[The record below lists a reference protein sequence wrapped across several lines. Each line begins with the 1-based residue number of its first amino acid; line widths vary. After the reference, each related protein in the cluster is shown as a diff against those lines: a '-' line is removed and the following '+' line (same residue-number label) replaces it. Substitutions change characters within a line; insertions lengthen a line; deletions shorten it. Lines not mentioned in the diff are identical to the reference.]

1 MGLERRNLEQLRV
14 FFIIPLAMGIVS
26 NISIIFAKLG
36 IYNGFLR
43 GINFYEFTIGMMFST
58 FIVSMFSFKN
68 IQLNCKEEVL
78 FQLKRK
84 MVIFKIIIL
93 LFTIYGIAS
102 VVLLKDI
109 ILLRF
114 QLLIFINL
122 CLLYINE
129 RKIQEIKLSDYRLR
143 WRRDYDNPGFS
154 EEESNIF
161 WRMKIRFFPH
171 SKVKMKDRF
180 ERIKLVNLVFVVI
193 FISMDNDIIKYF
205 FILFMIP
212 EIIYLFEAIFGLY
225 TTSEG
230 ICTGIVETTHGK
242 NSSRPLFKV
251 YVTNYERK
259 EEITFKVLDY
269 CYLSEMENVVIL
281 HSAITKR
288 VIKVQGRIENF
299 I

>member
-1 MGLERRNLEQLRV
+1 M
-14 FFIIPLAMGIVS
+14 
-26 NISIIFAKLG
+26 K
-36 IYNGFLR
+36 Y
-43 GINFYEFTIGMMFST
+43 YFTEELWGKI
-58 FIVSMFSFKN
+58 
-68 IQLNCKEEVL
+68 EEVL

-84 MVIFKIIIL
+84 MFGFKLIIF
-93 LFTIYGIAS
+93 LFSIYGIAS

-129 RKIQEIKLSDYRLR
+129 RKIQKIKLS
-143 WRRDYDNPGFS
+143 F
-154 EEESNIF
+154 
-161 WRMKIRFFPH
+161 K
-171 SKVKMKDRF
+171 
-180 ERIKLVNLVFVVI
+180 
-193 FISMDNDIIKYF
+193 
-205 FILFMIP
+205 
-212 EIIYLFEAIFGLY
+212 AIFGLY

-230 ICTGIVETTHGK
+230 TCTGIVETTHGE

-259 EEITFKVLDY
+259 EEISFKVLDY

>member
-1 MGLERRNLEQLRV
+1 MGSERRGLEQLRV
-14 FFIIPLAMGIVS
+14 FFIIPLTMGIVI
-26 NISIIFAKLG
+26 NISIIFAELG
-36 IYNGFLR
+36 IYNEFLR
-43 GINFYEFTIGMMFST
+43 GIDFNEFSIGMIFST
-58 FIVSMFSFKN
+58 FIVGIFSFQN
-68 IQLNCKEEVL
+68 MQLNCKEEVL
-78 FQLKRK
+78 YELKRK
-84 MVIFKIIIL
+84 MFIFKLIIL
-93 LFTIYGIAS
+93 LFAIYGVAS
-102 VVLLKDI
+102 VFLLKDI

-129 RKIQEIKLSDYRLR
+129 RKIQEIKLTDYRLR
-143 WRRDYDNPGFS
+143 WRRNYDNPGTS

-180 ERIKLVNLVFVVI
+180 ERIKLINLVFVVI
-193 FISMDNDIIKYF
+193 FISMDNDIIKF
-205 FILFMIP
+205 LFILFMIP
-212 EIIYLFEAIFGLY
+212 EVIYLFEAIFGLY
-225 TTSEG
+225 TTTEG
-230 ICTGIVETTHGK
+230 ICTGIVETTHGR
-242 NSSRPLFKV
+242 NRNRPLFTV

-269 CYLSEMENVVIL
+269 CYLSEMENVVVL

-299 I
+299 V

>member
-1 MGLERRNLEQLRV
+1 MGSERRGLEQLRV

-26 NISIIFAKLG
+26 NISIIFAELG
-36 IYNGFLR
+36 IYHEFLR
-43 GINFYEFTIGMMFST
+43 GINFDEFSIWMMFST
-58 FIVSMFSFKN
+58 FIVGIFSFKN
-68 IQLNCKEEVL
+68 IHLNCKEEVIL
-78 FQLKRK
+78 DLKRK
-84 MVIFKIIIL
+84 MFIFKLIIL
-93 LFTIYGIAS
+93 LFVIYGIAS

-129 RKIQEIKLSDYRLR
+129 RKVQEIKLTDYRLR
-143 WRRDYDNPGFS
+143 WRRNYDNLGS
-154 EEESNIF
+154 IEESSIF

-171 SKVKMKDRF
+171 SKVNMKDRF
-180 ERIKLVNLVFVVI
+180 ERIKLINLVFVVI
-193 FISMDNDIIKYF
+193 FISMDNDIIKYI

-212 EIIYLFEAIFGLY
+212 EVIYLFEAIFGLY

-230 ICTGIVETTHGK
+230 ICTGIVETTHGR
-242 NSSRPLFKV
+242 NSNRPLFTV